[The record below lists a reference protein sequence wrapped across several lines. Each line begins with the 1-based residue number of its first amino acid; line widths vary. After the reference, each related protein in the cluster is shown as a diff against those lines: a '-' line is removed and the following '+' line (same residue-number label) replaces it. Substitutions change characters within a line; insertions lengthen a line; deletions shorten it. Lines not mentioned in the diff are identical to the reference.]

1 MVMFSNYSIS
11 HFLVNP
17 VSSIL
22 GEQIEA
28 VFSSKNIPEGWPGD
42 LSRGLGPQGLCQ
54 YDKVRKLWVKE
65 DREIAQTGSSE
76 KDQEN
81 EEQ

>member
-1 MVMFSNYSIS
+1 MFSNYFIP

-17 VSSIL
+17 ISSIL
-22 GEQIEA
+22 GEQIEE

-54 YDKVRKLWVKE
+54 YHKVRKLWVKGQKSTEIQE
-65 DREIAQTGSSE
+65 DREIPQTGSR
-76 KDQEN
+76 K
-81 EEQ
+81 